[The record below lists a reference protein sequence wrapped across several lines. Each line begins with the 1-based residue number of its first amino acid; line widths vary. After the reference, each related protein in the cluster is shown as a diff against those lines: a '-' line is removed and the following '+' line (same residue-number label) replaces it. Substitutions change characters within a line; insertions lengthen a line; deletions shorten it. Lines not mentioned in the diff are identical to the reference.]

1 MRAQSPC
8 NAYQHHYSP
17 TRHHPKRST
26 NDRKAEDENVEKQP
40 KHNTVEKNTDNSSTR
55 PSSQA
60 EPNVVNADKSNS
72 CKGQILDKHP
82 RGDTSAHE
90 KNQSPDGKDHRVGN
104 AQNGDKKKGG
114 LYTNNSTERI
124 IFNLYPLG

>member
-8 NAYQHHYSP
+8 NSYQHHYSP

-26 NDRKAEDENVEKQP
+26 NDRKAEDEKQP
-40 KHNTVEKNTDNSSTR
+40 KHNAVEKNTDNNSTH
-55 PSSQA
+55 PSLHT
-60 EPNVVNADKSNS
+60 EPNVVNNDKSNS
-72 CKGQILDKHP
+72 CKGQTLDKHP

-90 KNQSPDGKDHRVGN
+90 KNHSLDGKDHRVSN

-114 LYTNNSTERI
+114 
-124 IFNLYPLG
+124 F